1 MTEYGFEIKLKV
13 VQDYLDGKGGYRYLA
28 KKYGVKNAD
37 QVRSWINSY
46 QQFGEE
52 GLFRKHYDNTYSVQ
66 FKMDAIE
73 LYQTSE
79 LSYREVANR
88 LGMRNHALI
97 ASWMRSFRDEVSR
110 DSQNRK
116 DVHLPCLR
124 KKKSQRKILLK

>member
-66 FKMDAIE
+66 FKMDAIG
-73 LYQTSE
+73 YIK
-79 LSYREVANR
+79 R
-88 LGMRNHALI
+88 
-97 ASWMRSFRDEVSR
+97 VSCPIVKLPI
-110 DSQNRK
+110 DS
-116 DVHLPCLR
+116 V
-124 KKKSQRKILLK
+124 

>member
-52 GLFRKHYDNTYSVQ
+52 GLFRKHYDNTYSV
-66 FKMDAIE
+66 
-73 LYQTSE
+73 
-79 LSYREVANR
+79 
-88 LGMRNHALI
+88 RN
-97 ASWMRSFRDEVSR
+97 
-110 DSQNRK
+110 
-116 DVHLPCLR
+116 
-124 KKKSQRKILLK
+124 

>member
-97 ASWMRSFRDEVSR
+97 ASWMRSFRDDGIKGPS
-110 DSQNRK
+110 K
-116 DVHLPCLR
+116 P
-124 KKKSQRKILLK
+124 